1 LELIVHRANKR
12 KDTYKTMVISLAEDP
27 MLFMTFERKQLPHNW
42 RSFLAEERLREMGSV
57 WYRDQRTPILRVP
70 SIIIPQ
76 EYNYVLNTA
85 HPLFSEVVELTE
97 VENFFWDK
105 RL

>member
-1 LELIVHRANKR
+1 
-12 KDTYKTMVISLAEDP
+12 MVISLAEDP
-27 MLFMTFERKQLPHNW
+27 MLFMTFERNQLPHNW
-42 RSFLAEERLREMGSV
+42 RSFLAEERLRELGSA
-57 WYRDQRTPILRVP
+57 WYRDQKPPILRVP

-85 HPLFSEVVELTE
+85 HPLFNEVVELTE